1 MIKSTSRFIPV
12 WLVAFRHMANGGEQT
27 FLGGFNVA
35 RMDIH
40 GSPVTNGVIL
50 MGGDG
55 NDAKLGEVA
64 KERVANV
71 GTFAVL
77 LGRYDEEIGGG
88 LLDMLVDVRLVGH
101 FANDLDPRLLRKR
114 LEKQFPHQF
123 GFVGDQDPER
133 SDHFALTRRTSL
145 GQ

>member
-1 MIKSTSRFIPV
+1 
-12 WLVAFRHMANGGEQT
+12 MAYGGEQT

-50 MGGDG
+50 MGSDG

-64 KERVANV
+64 KKRVANIW
-71 GTFAVL
+71 TFAVL
-77 LGRYDEEIGGG
+77 LGRYDEEIGRG
-88 LLDMLVDVRLVGH
+88 LLDVLVDVRFVGY
-101 FANDLDPRLLRKR
+101 FANDLDPRLLCER

-123 GFVGDQDPER
+123 GFVRNQDPER
-133 SDHFALTRRTSL
+133 SDHFALTRLTSL